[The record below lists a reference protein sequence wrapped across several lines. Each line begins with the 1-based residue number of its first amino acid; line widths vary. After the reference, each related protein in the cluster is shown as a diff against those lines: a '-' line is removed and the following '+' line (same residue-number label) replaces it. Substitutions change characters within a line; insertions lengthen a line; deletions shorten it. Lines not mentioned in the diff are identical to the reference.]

1 MIKRKLLVLCASAI
15 ALTAVPTIS
24 PVMAQTATSTPTGVT
39 EILKQL
45 NLTPDQQKR
54 VDEIQAAAAVKIK
67 AVLNPDQLAQLKAL
81 AEEGKGDA
89 DSFKNLNLTD
99 DQKAKLNN
107 IKMSLGLELF
117 PILTPEQQQKL
128 MNAVMPQPKS

>member
-15 ALTAVPTIS
+15 ALTTVSALQ
-24 PVMAQTATSTPTGVT
+24 PVMAQTAASTPTGVT

-54 VDEIQAAAAVKIK
+54 VDEIQASAAVKIK
-67 AVLNPDQLAQLKAL
+67 EVLTPEQATKLKAL
-81 AEEGKGDA
+81 ADAGKGDA